1 MATLQKI
8 RSKGPLLVIAIGLG
22 LFGFIAGDAF
32 RAIQPHTQKQDVG
45 EVNGKTL
52 TAQDYQKMVDEYTE
66 VIKLT
71 QGTNSLTDEQ
81 LTQVKDQVW
90 QTYVNNEL
98 IAAEAKKLG
107 LTVSDKEIESII
119 EEGSHPLL
127 LQTPFRNPQTG
138 AFDKDMLKKFLV
150 DYANLNKSQMPAQYV
165 EYYQKLGAFWS
176 FIEKTLKQS
185 LLAEKYQAL
194 LAKSLISN
202 PVAAE
207 DNFNGRTVQSDV
219 LLAALP
225 YSSIADSTI
234 QVKESELK
242 DLYNKK
248 KAQFEQNV
256 ETRDIK
262 YIDVLV
268 TPSEAD
274 RAEVLNEVT
283 EYANQLRETATAD
296 MANFIRQTGS
306 AVPFSDVVIS
316 KTALPNDVA
325 ARLDSAT
332 VGEVYGPYRNAA
344 DDSYNAFRI
353 LAKTSAPDSI
363 QYRQIQV
370 AAEDAAKTSALADSI
385 YNALKGGADFAELAQ
400 KYGQSGESSWLAAR
414 AYEGASLDADNSKY
428 VNALLNGE
436 VKAYQNVQIG
446 DAHVI
451 LQVTDKKAMKEKVK
465 VAVVKRPVEFSKD
478 TYSKAYNDFSQF
490 VAQNTTLAQ
499 IEKNA
504 EESGYRLLE
513 RNDFSSSEHRVGSV
527 KSTREAL
534 KWVFESKEGEVS
546 PLYECGDND
555 HLMVVALVKVH
566 KAGYRDINSVQDM
579 LKAEI
584 IKDKKAEQ
592 LMAQLQ
598 GVTLEQAQA
607 LNGAVSDTVKHITF
621 AAPTYVSVTH
631 ASEPALGAAANKA
644 EVNKLT
650 APVKGF
656 AGVYVMQVIN
666 REKTADEFDAKQEQQ
681 TLSMMSSRYASA
693 FINDLYKKANVKDER
708 YLFF

>member
-8 RSKGPLLVIAIGLG
+8 RSKGPLLVVAIGLG

-71 QGTNSLTDEQ
+71 QGVNALTDDQ

-90 QTYVNNEL
+90 QTYVNSEL
-98 IAAEAKKLG
+98 ISAEAKKLG
-107 LTVSDKEIESII
+107 LTVSDAEIESII
-119 EEGSHPLL
+119 DEGTHPML

-150 DYANLNKSQMPAQYV
+150 DYANLGKSQMPQQYV

-176 FIEKTLKQS
+176 FIEKTLKQN
-185 LLAEKYQAL
+185 LLAEKYQTL

-202 PVAAE
+202 PVSAE
-207 DNFNGRTVQSDV
+207 DNFNGRSVQNDV
-219 LLAALP
+219 LLAAIP
-225 YSSIADSTI
+225 YTAISDSTI
-234 QVKESELK
+234 QVSNSELK

-248 KAQFEQNV
+248 KAQFEQTV
-256 ETRDIK
+256 ETRNIK

-274 RAEVLNEVT
+274 RNEVLQEVT
-283 EYANQLRETATAD
+283 EYTNQLAETSAAD

-306 AVPFSDVVIS
+306 AVPYADVAINS
-316 KTALPNDVA
+316 SALPNDIA
-325 ARLDSAT
+325 ARLDSAA

-344 DDSYNAFRI
+344 DDSFNAFRI
-353 LAKTSAPDSI
+353 LAKTTAPDSI
-363 QYRQIQV
+363 QYRQIQLS
-370 AAEDAAKTSALADSI
+370 AEESTLADSI
-385 YNALKGGADFAELAQ
+385 YTALKGGADFAELAS
-400 KYGQSGESSWLAAR
+400 KYGQNGEGTWLVAR
-414 AYEGASLDADNSKY
+414 AYEGAALDADNSKY
-428 VNALLNGE
+428 LNTLLNE
-436 VKAYQNVQIG
+436 DVKALNKIELG
-446 DAHVI
+446 GAHFI
-451 LQVTDKKAMKEKVK
+451 LQVMDKKAMKNKVK
-465 VAVVKRPVEFSKD
+465 VAVIKRPVEFSKD
-478 TYSKAYNDFSQF
+478 TYSKAYNEFSQF
-490 VAQNTTLAQ
+490 VAQNTTLEQ
-499 IEKNA
+499 MEKNA

-513 RNDFSSSEHRVGSV
+513 RADFTSAEHHVGSV
-527 KSTREAL
+527 KNTREAL
-534 KWVFESKEGEVS
+534 KWVFDAKPGEVS
-546 PLYECGDND
+546 PLYECGEND
-555 HLMVVALVKVH
+555 HLMVVGLEKVN
-566 KAGYRDINSVQDM
+566 KAGYRDIKLVEDM

-592 LMAQLQ
+592 LMAQLK
-598 GVTLEQAQA
+598 GVSSIEQAKG

-621 AAPTYVSVTH
+621 AAPTYVAVTH
-631 ASEPALGAAANKA
+631 SSEPALGAAANKA
-644 EVNKLT
+644 EVNKLS
-650 APVKGF
+650 APVKGN

-666 REKTADEFDAKQEQQ
+666 REKSAEKFDAKQEAQ
-681 TLSMMSSRYASA
+681 TLTGMAARYAST
-693 FINDLYKKANVKDER
+693 FINDLYKKANVKDDR